1 MPSHP
6 SSTVCKCKKTP
17 KNKKKVLSVRDIDC
31 TLKYFFFFFKC
42 SKYTC
47 FSAPTVTGCKVE
59 HLVESV
65 SVLVILV
72 RWRLLEE
79 GTEGRAHGATL
90 QGLLHTEIVH
100 HALLNLLLGRGEQ
113 KASEDS
119 QLGGD
124 KRQNVHI

>member
-1 MPSHP
+1 M
-6 SSTVCKCKKTP
+6 
-17 KNKKKVLSVRDIDC
+17 
-31 TLKYFFFFFKC
+31 
-42 SKYTC
+42 
-47 FSAPTVTGCKVE
+47 
-59 HLVESV
+59 ESV

-119 QLGGD
+119 QLGGGQKTERTYLKHFQMQVFFFLIVPCD
-124 KRQNVHI
+124 WWAIR